1 MLALALFIG
10 EICSNCFSKTFR
22 KESSTDKES
31 LAVPVESV
39 AVESEAA
46 RSPILFF
53 WSATHAWLT
62 SSMDPPYSFSSRTSQ
77 NCSLAT
83 PWSKLRTRSWL
94 SAPGSSIWILPEPAI
109 RWMLGWEVPK
119 RSIRVLK
126 MLKERSMAFST
137 SVSIISRIS
146 ASVDSKEILPR
157 FAAVA
162 NTALNALPGLFFCHA
177 A

>member
-1 MLALALFIG
+1 MLALAELRG
-10 EICSNCFSKTFR
+10 SICSNCFSNTFL
-22 KESSTDKES
+22 KESSTDRES
-31 LAVPVESV
+31 VAVESV
-39 AVESEAA
+39 AVESASTVA
-46 RSPILFF
+46 VLFF
-53 WSATHAWLT
+53 WSATQAWLI
-62 SSMDPPYSFSSRTSQ
+62 SSIDPPYSLSSSTSQ
-77 NCSLAT
+77 NCNLAT

-94 SAPGSSIWILPEPAI
+94 SAPGSSVWILPEPAI
-109 RWMLGWEVPK
+109 RWMFGWEVPK